1 MITYTTS
8 YQLISAISEIS
19 DLENS
24 VSFQRLAGQRPL
36 MDFLILTE
44 FEILKLR
51 KKTHVFAIGDHDRT
65 KLVLW

>member
-24 VSFQRLAGQRPL
+24 VFVSETSWTKTLDG
-36 MDFLILTE
+36 FLILTK